1 MDLYGNPLADL
12 VFVNARSERRNCP
25 HVFMA
30 WRKILIVGQAALD
43 HGGRTVVNDFKVGR
57 ADRNG
62 VNSNKNL
69 SLFGNRHGFGS

>member
-1 MDLYGNPLADL
+1 
-12 VFVNARSERRNCP
+12 
-25 HVFMA
+25 MA
-30 WRKILIVGQAALD
+30 WRKILVVGQAALD

-69 SLFGNRHGFGS
+69 SLFGNRHGFGR